1 MTCVQVQGRCGLSGK
16 RSATQLLM
24 WAAGQKDPKV
34 PTSGDKHKGGGV
46 GSKTGS
52 EEGDDTMGLF
62 GGISK

>member
-1 MTCVQVQGRCGLSGK
+1 MTCVQARSGLSGK

-24 WAAGQKDPKV
+24 QAAGQKDPKV
-34 PTSGDKHKGGGV
+34 STSGDKHKGGGV

-52 EEGDDTMGLF
+52 EGDDTMGLF